1 MDMTPVSP
9 ALLPSHWGLDA
20 LRCGLTKKRLQEGEL
35 KNFLSNEILWLV
47 VREGLCEEHCT
58 AQGEPFLSGLTLRDD
73 VSLDEV
79 ERILI

>member
-47 VREGLCEEHCT
+47 PSARDYAKST
-58 AQGEPFLSGLTLRDD
+58 APLKENPF
-73 VSLDEV
+73 
-79 ERILI
+79 